1 QPGHLAP
8 PPPAQVPN
16 GFPQQPGQEIAPPDG
31 QPRGYVRLAVMDGKT
46 VGHRICALSTCK
58 KALVNY
64 KNGRFCEDHLH
75 LRNICGIIPCGRGVS
90 SRGDLTCDDPNHRV
104 RRVMRRQ
111 QEAREANPTG
121 ALAGPVLQVEQRL
134 PNLGETEG
142 NQVVHTFRARSVYCL
157 QTVQWAC
164 GIPIG
169 WGKCYNAESSPQVLA
184 ILKSIW
190 QGQDDF
196 RPSFIAYD
204 DACDLLRH
212 IVTQDARDPWLRTT
226 KFIVDAWHY
235 IGHKATD
242 ILCRNWCNPA
252 PKNGSQPDLVLVQ
265 TDDNG
270 QRHMTRAFNTEAAEQ
285 LNSWLDG
292 FEAQLR
298 QMTDVNY
305 DIFIHAIML
314 VYKEH
319 IEFKIRKKGMELPDD
334 FWDE

>member
-1 QPGHLAP
+1 
-8 PPPAQVPN
+8 
-16 GFPQQPGQEIAPPDG
+16 
-31 QPRGYVRLAVMDGKT
+31 MDGKT
-46 VGHRICALSTCK
+46 VGHRVCTTPSSHIIKMIDDIILTQICALSTCK

-90 SRGDLTCDDPNHRV
+90 SRGDLTCDDPNHRDWHRRYLERFSRLSYPGV